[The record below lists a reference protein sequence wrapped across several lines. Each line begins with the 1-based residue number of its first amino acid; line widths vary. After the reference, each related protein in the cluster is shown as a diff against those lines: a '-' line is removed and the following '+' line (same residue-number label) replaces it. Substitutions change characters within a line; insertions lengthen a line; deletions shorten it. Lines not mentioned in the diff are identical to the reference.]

1 MMDEEKRHRASY
13 GGTGPSGK
21 RRGMTGKYNRKVQ
34 QGHGY
39 RPRKSSNTTGSTT
52 GKQMDVKMQENTIKQ
67 NMPAPI
73 QVTKMQAGTRA
84 EMASIL
90 KNEIMPG
97 RKLDPVESTERGK
110 ELRKTIKRSA
120 MGEWDVISNR
130 QAPLQILEAQEKDR
144 IQSLLD
150 IRHDR
155 MCSSPFAFFR
165 GSAAIMAYDLASLPS
180 TDLMVQAC
188 GDAHIGNF
196 GVFSSGEH
204 RLIFDIND
212 FDETFQAPWE
222 WDVKR
227 LCASI
232 EICGRDRGFSKEK
245 RQEAVASAARSYCDA
260 MKKFASMG
268 TMDVWY
274 SHLDIE
280 QLRRDHAKDLPE
292 STGKMLEEV
301 AESASG
307 KNSMW
312 AVHKWTETVD
322 GKLRIRSIPPL
333 LVPFRDLKEG
343 QTDPQTVKRFL
354 KLAMEEYRLSLP
366 HEMRA
371 LLDQYSPVDI
381 GHKVVGVGSVG
392 MRSFIVVLE
401 GNAPSDPLV
410 LQVKE
415 AGDSVLAPYVAGTE
429 EAHDRR
435 VVKIPTMQEV
445 SGLLDHLMKDNGK
458 RVVQGQKAIQTAGDV
473 MLGWMHVPD
482 MAGKARDFYV
492 RQLYNNKGSIDLGSI
507 SSRDLT
513 WLSGIC
519 GWTLAHAHARTGN
532 RFAIDGYLGGGK
544 KFTEAMTEFAARYAD
559 QNAADYA
566 VYVEK
571 YGKKSKEEEPKKLA
585 KA

>member
-1 MMDEEKRHRASY
+1 MNMQD
-13 GGTGPSGK
+13 SGK
-21 RRGMTGKYNRKVQ
+21 DSLPVRMTAQ
-34 QGHGY
+34 
-39 RPRKSSNTTGSTT
+39 
-52 GKQMDVKMQENTIKQ
+52 
-67 NMPAPI
+67 
-73 QVTKMQAGTRA
+73 TRA

-97 RKLDPVESTERGK
+97 KKLDPEASAAEGK
-110 ELRKTIKRSA
+110 ALRKKVKRSA
-120 MGEWDVISNR
+120 MGEWNVIPSR
-130 QAPLQILEAQEKDR
+130 QTALDILEAQEKDR
-144 IQSLLD
+144 IQSLLE
-150 IRHDR
+150 IRHER
-155 MCSSPFAFFR
+155 MCSSPFAFYR

-180 TDLMVQAC
+180 TDIMVQAC

-196 GVFSSGEH
+196 GVFASGEH
-204 RLIFDIND
+204 RLVFDIND

-232 EICGRDRGFSKEK
+232 DICGRDRGFALAK
-245 RQEAVASAARSYCDA
+245 RQEAVAAAARSYCEA

-280 QLRRDHAKDLPE
+280 QLRREHAGELPG
-292 STGKMLEEV
+292 STGKMLEAVE
-301 AESASG
+301 EKASS

-333 LVPFRDLKEG
+333 LVPFRDLAQDK
-343 QTDPQTVKRFL
+343 TDPETVKNFL
-354 KLAMEEYRLSLP
+354 QFAMAEYRISLP

-392 MRSFIVVLE
+392 TRSFIVLLE
-401 GNAPSDPLV
+401 GNTPSDPLV

-429 EAHDRR
+429 EKHDRR
-435 VVKIPTMQEV
+435 VVKRTSLQEV
-445 SGLLDHLMKDNGK
+445 NDLMDRLMRDNGR
-458 RVVQGQKAIQTAGDV
+458 RVVQGQKAIQTAGDI

-482 MAGKARDFYV
+482 MAGKKRDFYV
-492 RQLYNNKGSIDLGSI
+492 RQLYNNKGSIDLSAV
-507 SSRDLT
+507 SPQDLT
-513 WLSGIC
+513 WLSSIC

-544 KFTEAMTEFAARYAD
+544 KFIRAMIEFAGRYAD
-559 QNAADYA
+559 QNEADYK
-566 VYVEK
+566 VYVQK
-571 YGKKSKEEEPKKLA
+571 YGKN
-585 KA
+585 